1 MLEFSG
7 ATRYVRSS
15 NISLISTLT
24 SPVLCRTY
32 CYVRYCRREDA
43 ETATKQLNNYQIRPG
58 TFLAVTKSVD
68 NRRLCL
74 KTLPSLSLEITAGEV
89 REELRGLLEG
99 VEGVRFL
106 STKWLEVEFQ
116 SHRMAALARRQ
127 LLPGN
132 LTIFRNVNIRQVRP
146 ETSAVDHEIL
156 KY

>member
-1 MLEFSG
+1 M
-7 ATRYVRSS
+7 
-15 NISLISTLT
+15 
-24 SPVLCRTY
+24 
-32 CYVRYCRREDA
+32 RYCSREDA
-43 ETATKQLNNYQIRPG
+43 ETATKQLNNHQIRPG

-68 NRRLCL
+68 NRRLCV

-132 LTIFRNVNIRQVRP
+132 LTIFRTVNIRQVRP
-146 ETSAVDHEIL
+146 QYDEFNEC
-156 KY
+156 

>member
-1 MLEFSG
+1 M
-7 ATRYVRSS
+7 
-15 NISLISTLT
+15 
-24 SPVLCRTY
+24 
-32 CYVRYCRREDA
+32 RYCRREDA
-43 ETATKQLNNYQIRPG
+43 EAATKQLNNYQIRPG

-68 NRRLCL
+68 NRRLCV
-74 KTLPSLSLEITAGEV
+74 KTIPSLSLEITAEEV

-132 LTIFRNVNIRQVRP
+132 LTFFRNVAIRQVRSQYELRVIQGWKSWGTDSMYIP
-146 ETSAVDHEIL
+146 FL
-156 KY
+156 KPQRINY

>member
-1 MLEFSG
+1 M
-7 ATRYVRSS
+7 
-15 NISLISTLT
+15 
-24 SPVLCRTY
+24 
-32 CYVRYCRREDA
+32 RYCRREDA
-43 ETATKQLNNYQIRPG
+43 EAATKQLNNYQIRPG

-68 NRRLCL
+68 NRRLCV
-74 KTLPSLSLEITAGEV
+74 KTIPSLSLEITAEEV

-132 LTIFRNVNIRQVRP
+132 LTFFRNVAIRQVRFQHKLRVIHGILGELNQFIFHFLNP
-146 ETSAVDHEIL
+146 SASTIIL
-156 KY
+156 LMFVILR

>member
-1 MLEFSG
+1 M
-7 ATRYVRSS
+7 
-15 NISLISTLT
+15 
-24 SPVLCRTY
+24 
-32 CYVRYCRREDA
+32 RYCSREDA
-43 ETATKQLNNYQIRPG
+43 ETATKKLNNYQIRPG

-116 SHRMAALARRQ
+116 SHRLAALARRQ

-132 LTIFRNVNIRQVRP
+132 LTIFRNVNIRQVRTVG
-146 ETSAVDHEIL
+146 EIWKQLSAFCLTTQFVLCRLTGLTQISRATSPS
-156 KY
+156 

>member
-1 MLEFSG
+1 M
-7 ATRYVRSS
+7 
-15 NISLISTLT
+15 
-24 SPVLCRTY
+24 
-32 CYVRYCRREDA
+32 RYCSREDA
-43 ETATKQLNNYQIRPG
+43 ETATKKLNNYQIRPG

-132 LTIFRNVNIRQVRP
+132 LTVFRTVAIRQVRSQYELRVIQGWSLRELIQCLFHFLNP
-146 ETSAVDHEIL
+146 SASTIKLFVL
-156 KY
+156 SYT